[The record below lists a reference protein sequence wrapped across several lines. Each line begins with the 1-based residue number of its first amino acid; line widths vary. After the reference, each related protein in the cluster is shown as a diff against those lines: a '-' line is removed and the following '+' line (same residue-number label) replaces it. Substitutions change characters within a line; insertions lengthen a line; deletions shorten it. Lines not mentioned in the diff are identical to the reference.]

1 MNKRFIDIAV
11 ICQEYTKLENNCDIT
26 NNICLD
32 EIEISKEKFLEV
44 FYPYG
49 DNFGI
54 NTTIINENDFIPF
67 ISFESCYRT
76 INKNPFCLLEEILK
90 NIETDLNM
98 SRDCFTTESR
108 MELTHEFTKL
118 KTICDL
124 NCCSVVS
131 SLPWNIV
138 EDLIDNSN
146 KNSKY
151 VFIISIMFK
160 TPTIGVKNNIIKFSY
175 LINE

>member
-1 MNKRFIDIAV
+1 MNKQFIDIAV

-26 NNICLD
+26 NNIILD
-32 EIEISKEKFLEV
+32 EIPISKDNFLEI

-54 NTTIINENDFIPF
+54 NKSIINQNNFIPF
-67 ISFESCYRT
+67 ISFESQFRT
-76 INKNPFCLLEEILK
+76 INKKPFYLLEKIIE
-90 NIETDLNM
+90 NIESDLQI
-98 SRDCFTTESR
+98 SRDCFTTESL

-131 SLPWNIV
+131 SLPWTIV
-138 EDLIDNSN
+138 EDLIENSN
-146 KNSKY
+146 KNAHY
-151 VFIISIMFK
+151 VFVISIMFK
-160 TPTIGVKNNIIKFSY
+160 TPTPGVKNNIIKLSY
-175 LINE
+175 LIQ